1 MLAWFWAVSG
11 RIRYPPIDRGLVPS
25 RAVNADGDLPRKRAL
40 AYLSI
45 EGRAAKPRACQHGLQ
60 ADDAVEVGHRLK
72 LHRLGSEGIRWA
84 RIGLLAADGKALR
97 GQIVLWETKT
107 GPRRL

>member
-1 MLAWFWAVSG
+1 M
-11 RIRYPPIDRGLVPS
+11 PS
-25 RAVNADGDLPRKRAL
+25 RAVDANRYLARKRAL
-40 AYLSI
+40 TDLAVES
-45 EGRAAKPRACQHGLQ
+45 RSAQPRARQHGLE
-60 ADDAVEVGHRLK
+60 ANDAVEVGHRFK

-84 RIGLLAADGKALR
+84 RIGLLASGGKASR